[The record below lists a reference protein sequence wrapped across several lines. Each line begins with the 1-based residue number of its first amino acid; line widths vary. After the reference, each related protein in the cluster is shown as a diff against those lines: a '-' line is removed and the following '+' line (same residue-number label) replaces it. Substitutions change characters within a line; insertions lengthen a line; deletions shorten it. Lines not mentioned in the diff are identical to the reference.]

1 MKNIIVISAP
11 SGAGKTTLCS
21 ELQRRKPHIKF
32 SVSCTTRSKRVH
44 EVDGVNYHFL
54 SEQGFTEK
62 MQNNEF
68 IEFENVH
75 GYFYGTL
82 RKTFEDALTQQEM
95 ILFDVD
101 VNGAMAIKSNYSENT
116 YTIFI
121 LPPSLDDL
129 KKRLIQ
135 RGSETEER
143 INKRLERTA
152 QEMEYKDKFDAC
164 IINDDLAIADEE
176 LNTLITKQNKGV
188 VYGS

>member
-11 SGAGKTTLCS
+11 SGAGKTTLCN

-32 SVSCTTRSKRVH
+32 SVSCTTRPKRKH

-54 SEQGFTEK
+54 SDQEFTEK
-62 MQNNEF
+62 VQNNEF
-68 IEFENVH
+68 VEYENVH
-75 GYFYGTL
+75 GYYYGTL
-82 RKTFEDALTQQEM
+82 RNTLEDALAKQEM
-95 ILFDVD
+95 VLFDVD
-101 VNGAMAIKSNYSENT
+101 VNGAMAIKRNYSDNT
-116 YTIFI
+116 CTIFI

-143 INKRLERTA
+143 IDKRLERTA

-164 IINDDLAIADEE
+164 IINDDLAIAAEE
-176 LNTLITKQNKGV
+176 LNELITKKNEGV

>member
-11 SGAGKTTLCS
+11 SGAGKTTLCN

-32 SVSCTTRSKRVH
+32 SVSCTTRPKRKH

-54 SEQGFTEK
+54 SDQEFTEK
-62 MQNNEF
+62 VQNNEF
-68 IEFENVH
+68 VEYENVH
-75 GYFYGTL
+75 GYYYGTL
-82 RKTFEDALTQQEM
+82 RNTLEDALAKQE
-95 ILFDVD
+95 IVLFDVD
-101 VNGAMAIKSNYSENT
+101 VNGAMAIKRNYSDNT
-116 YTIFI
+116 CTIFI

-143 INKRLERTA
+143 IDKRLERTA

-164 IINDDLAIADEE
+164 IINDDLAIAAEE
-176 LNTLITKQNKGV
+176 LNELITKQNEGV

>member
-32 SVSCTTRSKRVH
+32 SVSCTTRPKRVH

-82 RKTFEDALTQQEM
+82 RKILEDALTQQEM

-164 IINDDLAIADEE
+164 IINDDLAIAAEE
-176 LNTLITKQNKGV
+176 LNKLITKQNKGV

>member
-32 SVSCTTRSKRVH
+32 SVSCTTRPKRVH

-82 RKTFEDALTQQEM
+82 RKTLEDALTQQEM

-164 IINDDLAIADEE
+164 IINDDLAIAAEE
-176 LNTLITKQNKGV
+176 LNKLITKQNKGV

>member
-32 SVSCTTRSKRVH
+32 SVSCTTRPKRVH
-44 EVDGVNYHFL
+44 EIDGVNYHFL

-82 RKTFEDALTQQEM
+82 RKTLEDALTQQEM

-152 QEMEYKDKFDAC
+152 QEMESKDKFDAC
-164 IINDDLAIADEE
+164 IINDDLAIAAED
-176 LNTLITKQNKGV
+176 LNKLITKQNKGV

>member
-11 SGAGKTTLCS
+11 SGAGKTTLCN
-21 ELQRRKPHIKF
+21 ELQRSKPHIKF
-32 SVSCTTRSKRVH
+32 SVSCTTRPKRVH

-54 SEQGFTEK
+54 SEQEFTVK
-62 MQNNEF
+62 MKNNEF

-82 RKTFEDALTQQEM
+82 RKTLKDALNQQKM

-121 LPPSLDDL
+121 LPPLWM
-129 KKRLIQ
+129 I
-135 RGSETEER
+135 
-143 INKRLERTA
+143 
-152 QEMEYKDKFDAC
+152 
-164 IINDDLAIADEE
+164 
-176 LNTLITKQNKGV
+176 
-188 VYGS
+188 

>member
-11 SGAGKTTLCS
+11 SGAGKTTLCN

-32 SVSCTTRSKRVH
+32 SVSCTTRPKRKH

-54 SEQGFTEK
+54 SDQEFTEK
-62 MQNNEF
+62 VQNNEF
-68 IEFENVH
+68 VEYENVH
-75 GYFYGTL
+75 GYYYGTL
-82 RKTFEDALTQQEM
+82 RNTLEDALAQQEM
-95 ILFDVD
+95 VLFDVD
-101 VNGAMAIKSNYSENT
+101 VNGAMAIKSNYSGNT
-116 YTIFI
+116 CTIFI

-143 INKRLERTA
+143 IDKRLERTA

-164 IINDDLAIADEE
+164 IINDDLAIAAEE
-176 LNTLITKQNKGV
+176 LNELITKQNEGV

>member
-11 SGAGKTTLCS
+11 SGAGKTTICN

-32 SVSCTTRSKRVH
+32 SVSCTTRPKRKH

-54 SEQGFTEK
+54 SDQEFTEK
-62 MQNNEF
+62 VQNNEF
-68 IEFENVH
+68 VEYENVH
-75 GYFYGTL
+75 GYYYGTL
-82 RKTFEDALTQQEM
+82 RKTLEDALAQQEM
-95 ILFDVD
+95 VLFDVD
-101 VNGAMAIKSNYSENT
+101 VNGAMTIKSNYSDNT
-116 YTIFI
+116 CTIFI

-143 INKRLERTA
+143 IDKRLERTA

-164 IINDDLAIADEE
+164 IINDDLAIAAEE
-176 LNTLITKQNKGV
+176 LNELITKQNEGV